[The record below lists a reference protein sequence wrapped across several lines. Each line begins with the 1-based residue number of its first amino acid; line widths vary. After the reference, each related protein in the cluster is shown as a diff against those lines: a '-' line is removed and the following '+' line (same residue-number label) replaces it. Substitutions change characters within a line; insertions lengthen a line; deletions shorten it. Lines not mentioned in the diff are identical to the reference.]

1 MVLYINSCVRAES
14 RTNRL
19 AKVLL
24 DKLGAYEEVNL
35 NEMEMKPLNG
45 ERLAYR
51 ASQLENENYNDSI
64 FELSK
69 QFAKADFIV
78 IAAPY
83 WDGSFPAMLKTYIE
97 NIYAIGIVTKYDNNG
112 HPQGLCR
119 AKKLY
124 YVTTAGGRYNP
135 RFSYD
140 YLKYLVKNMFG
151 IKDMELIYAE
161 YLDVEGYD
169 AEAILSETMKKI
181 K

>member
-1 MVLYINSCVRAES
+1 MQVLHCYMELQVCPKPV
-14 RTNRL
+14 L
-19 AKVLL
+19 AMQHRS
-24 DKLGAYEEVNL
+24 G
-35 NEMEMKPLNG
+35 NG
-45 ERLAYR
+45 PHD
-51 ASQLENENYNDSI
+51 EN
-64 FELSK
+64 
-69 QFAKADFIV
+69 V